1 MAFPSKTTIA
11 TAAFAIISSQALS
24 EACWD
29 FKSDTAYMYRGPGQ
43 MGVREFGGDRRSAIM
58 KYAAKVPKNTV
69 FFMKDGELYSA
80 AGMSEN
86 SLNELHL
93 E

>member
-1 MAFPSKTTIA
+1 MALLSKTTIA
-11 TAAFAIISSQALS
+11 TAAFVIISSQAFS

-29 FKSDTAYMYRGPGQ
+29 FKSDTAYMYRGPGH
-43 MGVREFGGDRRSAIM
+43 MGVKAFGDDHRGAIM

-86 SLNELHL
+86 TLNELHL